1 MTIHPGKLSGVACA
15 VVLGA
20 SLTACGASSEAG
32 TRPAAHHGA
41 PHSSEHSA
49 GHSAHAAPPAASVP
63 PAPKAAEQSIDQLGA
78 ALGCPRPNM
87 QIDADELRQA
97 ACQTSSNR
105 ATLVTF
111 KTGKGQRD
119 WLDAAQP
126 YGGSY
131 LVGER
136 WVVVSEP
143 AVLESLR
150 IRLGGQIE
158 TTQHH

>member
-1 MTIHPGKLSGVACA
+1 MTIHPGKLLGVACA

-20 SLTACGASSEAG
+20 SLTACGASETGA
-32 TRPAAHHGA
+32 RPPAHHG
-41 PHSSEHSA
+41 
-49 GHSAHAAPPAASVP
+49 GHAAPPAAGGP
-63 PAPKAAEQSIDQLGA
+63 PAPEATEQSIDQLGA
-78 ALGCPRPNM
+78 ALGCPRPDV
-87 QIDADELRQA
+87 QVDAEELRQA

-111 KTGKGQRD
+111 ATGKGQRD

-143 AVLESLR
+143 PVLESLR
-150 IRLGGQIE
+150 TRLGGRIE
-158 TTQHH
+158 STRHH

>member
-1 MTIHPGKLSGVACA
+1 MTIHPGKLLGVACA

-20 SLTACGASSEAG
+20 SLSACGASETGA
-32 TRPAAHHGA
+32 RPPAAHH
-41 PHSSEHSA
+41 
-49 GHSAHAAPPAASVP
+49 AHAAPAPAGGP
-63 PAPKAAEQSIDQLGA
+63 PAPAAAQASVEQLGA
-78 ALGCPRPNM
+78 ALGCPRPSV
-87 QIDADELRQA
+87 QIDAEELRQA

-111 KTGKGQRD
+111 ATGKGQRD

-143 AVLESLR
+143 PVLESLR
-150 IRLGGQIE
+150 TRLGGVIE
-158 TTQHH
+158 STRHH